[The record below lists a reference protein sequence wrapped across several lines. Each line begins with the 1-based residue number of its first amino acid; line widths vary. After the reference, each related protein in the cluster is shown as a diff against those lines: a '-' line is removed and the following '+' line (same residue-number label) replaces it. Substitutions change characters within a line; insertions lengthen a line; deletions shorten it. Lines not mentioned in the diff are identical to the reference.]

1 MAVNLAQAL
10 GWAVIVLGVAIYL
23 GAVGGVLFGFGAA
36 TPPLDAGA
44 VSVLVVCLLFGGL
57 ALAVSRKPAT

>member
-10 GWAVIVLGVAIYL
+10 GWAVVVLGVAVYL
-23 GAVGGVLFGFGAA
+23 GAVGGVLFGAA
-36 TPPLDAGA
+36 TPALDIGA
-44 VSVLVVCLLFGGL
+44 VSALVVCLLFGAL

>member
-23 GAVGGVLFGFGAA
+23 GAVGGVLFGDA
-36 TPPLDAGA
+36 TPPLDVGA
-44 VSVLVVCLLFGGL
+44 TSVLVVCLLFGAL
-57 ALAVSRKPAT
+57 SLAVSRKPAV